1 MINKMTLADTIA
13 KSNKSKNI
21 DAIDIINIC
30 YRVTDYS
37 NQSPIG
43 KDEID
48 NRIRKY
54 FDCPWVRRVL

>member
-1 MINKMTLADTIA
+1 MTLADTIA

-54 FDCPWVRRVL
+54 FE